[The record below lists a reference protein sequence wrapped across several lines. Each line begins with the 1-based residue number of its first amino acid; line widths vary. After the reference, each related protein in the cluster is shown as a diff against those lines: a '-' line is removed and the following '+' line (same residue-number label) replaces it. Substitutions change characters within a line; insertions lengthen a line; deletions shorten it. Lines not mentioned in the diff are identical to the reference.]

1 MHHVS
6 STPQTNSA
14 LSYQRRFLR
23 LPEVMLRTGLKRT
36 QIYTLMEK
44 GDFPCKIKLGL
55 RAIAWDSI
63 EIDAWISERL
73 EARTLER
80 KPAAIH

>member
-6 STPQTNSA
+6 GIPQANSA

-23 LPEVMLRTGLKRT
+23 LPEVLFRTGLKRT
-36 QIYTLMEK
+36 QIYTLMER
-44 GDFPCKIKLGL
+44 GDFPCKVKLGL
-55 RAIAWDSI
+55 RAIAWDST
-63 EIDAWISERL
+63 EIDAWVSERL
-73 EARTLER
+73 VARMLAQ